1 MTIKKKFGVVIAT
14 VLILGLSTPVQAA
27 TPKAGAKC
35 TKAGATANA
44 AGKKFTCIKSGTKLV
59 WNKGVA
65 IKAAPKP
72 EVNPVFKPVEPTPT
86 QTPSVTT
93 ANGVEIFTPW
103 STSATGKL
111 ISDTAQ
117 VKFREWAQSQVSP
130 GQNHKL
136 IIQENFPNNR
146 RKAFQ
151 LTDALGSRLFSQFVL
166 GNSAT
171 VLGTSD
177 QWVVEQL
184 NANGGIY
191 KKCSENFVNAG
202 LDYCLDGGKTQGY
215 VVINDAIYDPANL
228 GYDGSALLAHEFFH
242 IVQFQMAGL
251 ERKQFTQD
259 GFADTTNLFPVW
271 FSEGTANFVGFS
283 VATLALGSTYWES
296 RPAMFRYAP
305 PSPATNRNTLK
316 DYEIRNGPGNDSPT
330 YPYVIGQFATE
341 YLVASVGFQK
351 MLDVWITFKKINDFE
366 VSFEK
371 AVGIP
376 LDEFYGRFEKVRT
389 NMGLPEISYKLVC
402 LDNYPI
408 SQVPQNPG
416 PCILDS
422 LFDKNGQSQRPSDKL
437 PPSIDKTSNIDG
449 LGCRFGEN
457 DLINSFGTF
466 ACISQPNGNNLWKKK
481 P

>member
-1 MTIKKKFGVVIAT
+1 MQRKRHLGLAI
-14 VLILGLSTPVQAA
+14 VLILTLATPLHAA
-27 TPKAGAKC
+27 APKAGAKC
-35 TKAGATANA
+35 TKAGSTATAS
-44 AGKKFTCIKSGTKLV
+44 GKKFTCVKSGKKLV
-59 WNKGVA
+59 WNKGVVL
-65 IKAAPKP
+65 KVAAKP
-72 EVNPVFKPVEPTPT
+72 TTNSGLKPVEPTPI
-86 QTPSVTT
+86 QTPSVMTT
-93 ANGVEIFTPW
+93 NGVEIFTPW
-103 STSATGKL
+103 STSATGQL

-117 VKFREWAQSQVSP
+117 VKFREWAQSQNST

-136 IIQENFPNNR
+136 IIQENFPSNR

-151 LTDALGSRLFSQFVL
+151 LTDSLGSRLFSQFVL
-166 GNSAT
+166 GSSAT

-177 QWVVEQL
+177 QWVVQQL

-191 KKCSENFVNAG
+191 TKCSENFVNAG
-202 LDYCLDGGKTQGY
+202 LDLCLDGGKTQGY
-215 VVINDAIYDPANL
+215 VVIKDAIYDPANL

-251 ERKQFTQD
+251 ERKQFMRD
-259 GFADTTNLFPVW
+259 GFVDTANLFPVW

-305 PSPATNRNTLK
+305 PSPETNRNTLK
-316 DYEIRNGPGNDSPT
+316 DYEIRNGPGNYSPT

-351 MLDVWITFKKINDFE
+351 MLDIWISFQKTNDFE

-371 AVGIP
+371 TVGIS

-389 NMGLPEISYKLVC
+389 NMELPEVSYKLVC
-402 LDNYPI
+402 LNNYPI
-408 SQVPQNPG
+408 TQIPQNPG
-416 PCILDS
+416 PCILDN
-422 LFDKNGQSQRPSDKL
+422 LFDKNGQTQRPSDKL
-437 PPSIDKTSNIDG
+437 PPPIDKSSNVDG
-449 LGCRFGEN
+449 LGCIFGEK
-457 DLINSFGTF
+457 DLVNTFGTF
-466 ACISQPNGNNLWKKK
+466 VCTAQTDGNNRWKKK